1 MIIDLEMKFNFC
13 YFFMYMNRSEKIF
26 TYKIYEHCV
35 ALLKKVGTIFDD
47 W

>member
-1 MIIDLEMKFNFC
+1 
-13 YFFMYMNRSEKIF
+13 MNRSEKIF

-47 W
+47 WQFVTFTPMKDFFKTVP